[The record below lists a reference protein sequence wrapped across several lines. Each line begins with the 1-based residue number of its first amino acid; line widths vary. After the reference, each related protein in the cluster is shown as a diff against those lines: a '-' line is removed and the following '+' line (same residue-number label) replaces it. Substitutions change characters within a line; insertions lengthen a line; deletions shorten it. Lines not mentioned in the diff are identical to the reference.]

1 MINDGIFFM
10 LYLGGIFVFLQIGTL
25 AMEKICD
32 IFPALNSLMDKILEF
47 NEDDCEFEY
56 ED

>member
-10 LYLGGIFVFLQIGTL
+10 LYLGGIFVFLAIGMWG
-25 AMEKICD
+25 MEKICD
-32 IFPALNSLMDKILEF
+32 IFPAFNSWMDKILGF